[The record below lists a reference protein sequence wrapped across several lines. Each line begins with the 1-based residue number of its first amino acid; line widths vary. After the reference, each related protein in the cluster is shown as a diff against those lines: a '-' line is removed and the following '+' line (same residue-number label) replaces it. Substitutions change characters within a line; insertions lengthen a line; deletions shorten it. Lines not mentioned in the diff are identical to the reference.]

1 MLYTTARSESCR
13 LYRQQN
19 VRAASLLIG
28 ARPPSDVSEF
38 CKAVLDLTTQ
48 SRADR
53 GKESKPLPGD
63 PPGAAELRGI
73 SAMGSSMEP
82 QHGLL
87 LSTKPETFAP
97 FQLNCCLLEEHFF
110 KVDFFLFQQMPENSQ
125 VAILKSTSSAQ
136 HE

>member
-1 MLYTTARSESCR
+1 M
-13 LYRQQN
+13 
-19 VRAASLLIG
+19 
-28 ARPPSDVSEF
+28 SEF